1 MKKIL
6 LLAVFY
12 LVACNKLPIGQEELD
27 QRGNFNAQTI
37 NLPFFASVTEFKTI
51 ALGGSVNLVLGKNTD
66 YESRVILKFNFP
78 DTIPNGAK
86 DIKLVLTRNKNL
98 NRDTLRFSIHLL
110 TSDFTETEA
119 TWTKRNTDEA
129 WTTAGGDYE
138 SDSLR
143 YVVFK
148 EDSLVV
154 PFNYAELTWM
164 KNAKGIIFVPRDSGF
179 GAWYS
184 KEGGNAPQLRM
195 TVGTT
200 TTTIS
205 LTADL
210 FIVRGP
216 SPPYYDP
223 WIGAG
228 IPYRNYVKFNFFNE
242 PDTVPYTPD
251 STLIGKKCLYGEL
264 TFNIES
270 HFALRESLDIGI
282 KPLTEPLNGFDT
294 DVGAL
299 MAFHRIA
306 AGDTSATVDIILYVQ
321 KVIDHPDS
329 NFGFFV
335 FLSPDNYDIANLK
348 VRRGSY
354 KLKVGYIDPPGE
366 RQ

>member
-1 MKKIL
+1 MKKL
-6 LLAVFY
+6 LLFVFFY
-12 LVACNKLPIGQEELD
+12 TVACNKSPVGQDELD

-37 NLPFFASVTEFKTI
+37 NLPFSASVTETKSI
-51 ALGGSVNLVLGKNTD
+51 ALGNSVNLVLGKNAD
-66 YESRVILKFNFP
+66 YEARVILKFTFP

-86 DIKLVLTRNKNL
+86 DIRLVLTRNKNL
-98 NRDTLRFSIHLL
+98 NRDTLRFSIHLI
-110 TSDFTETEA
+110 TSDFTELDA
-119 TWTKRNTDEA
+119 TWSKRNADEA
-129 WTTAGGDYE
+129 WTVAGGDFE
-138 SDSLR
+138 NDSLR

-164 KNAKGIIFVPRDSGF
+164 KNSKGVIFVPRDSGF
-179 GAWYS
+179 GAWYA

-200 TTTIS
+200 VTTIA
-205 LTADL
+205 LAADL

-216 SPPYYDP
+216 SPSYYDP

-228 IPYRNYVKFNFFNE
+228 VPYRNYVKFKFFNH
-242 PDTVPYTPD
+242 PDTFPD
-251 STLIGKKCLYGEL
+251 STLFGKKCLYGEL
-264 TFNIES
+264 TFGIES

-294 DVGAL
+294 DVGSL
-299 MAFHRIA
+299 VAFHRIA
-306 AGDTSATVDIILYVQ
+306 AGDTSATVDIIQYVQ

-329 NFGFFV
+329 NFGFFI

-348 VRRGSY
+348 IRRGSY
-354 KLKVGYIDPPGE
+354 RLKVGYIDPPGE